1 MHVSIL
7 AGLPVTSSAYSE
19 HKARAAA
26 PFHQLVRVGVV
37 GAALVVRLKGLSAP
51 AERLKRLSSRLAEC
65 NRPWVR
71 AVHSTF
77 LWALTCHAEAG
88 REPSRSVSSFSRKS

>member
-26 PFHQLVRVGVV
+26 PFHQLIRVGVV
-37 GAALVVRLKGLSAP
+37 EALIATALK
-51 AERLKRLSSRLAEC
+51 
-65 NRPWVR
+65 
-71 AVHSTF
+71 AV
-77 LWALTCHAEAG
+77 LLPNG
-88 REPSRSVSSFSRKS
+88 